1 MLLDSKCA
9 VVRSRPLR
17 SILQLLGDS
26 QTAHLV
32 GAMLARSRCWC
43 YCHPV
48 ATGCSD
54 TRCPKKNIRKAILE
68 NRSRGGEP
76 ASTLGV
82 RSVRYKC
89 VHLYPRVLFL
99 TTGNRAWVSR
109 PFVFAICDIVSSIVP
124 RRLGG
129 KEESPESRGAAYSRN
144 TRSVHNTEGLT
155 WLEENVNFVVTC
167 TVPTLRIARNA
178 VSQASSD

>member
-1 MLLDSKCA
+1 MC
-9 VVRSRPLR
+9 SRPQSSTPEHSTTARRLTNGTLGW
-17 SILQLLGDS
+17 SHVGPVEMLVLLSSGRDGM
-26 QTAHLV
+26 V
-32 GAMLARSRCWC
+32 G
-43 YCHPV
+43 HPV
-48 ATGCSD
+48 S
-54 TRCPKKNIRKAILE
+54 KKNIRKAILE